1 MPQDHIRH
9 GPAEFGGLELLDLRT
24 ELGIAQIELLRDA
37 ILTGK
42 ETGKLVQLSLQHS
55 QREAGSTTPLLEHPD
70 IPIVYLSP
78 TWLMSLRQY
87 L

>member
-24 ELGIAQIELLRDA
+24 ELGIAQIKLLRDA

-42 ETGKLVQLSLQHS
+42 ETGKLVQISLPALSTRS
-55 QREAGSTTPLLEHPD
+55 G
-70 IPIVYLSP
+70 
-78 TWLMSLRQY
+78 
-87 L
+87 